1 MTQEAVQI
9 TTTPPLPGLQLVQDM
24 NKAMETI
31 ATDFAGSTDPAATAW
46 AYSTWADTGT
56 GTFKRR
62 NAANSAWAI
71 EGRLLRAHL
80 PMYAQV
86 DVPALDIG
94 PIYIIGKGPAEWD
107 GAAYKPMISGIPGAT
122 FAELD
127 AATSDQGPAI
137 CTDMGG
143 YLYKWVETAYFSGYR
158 NVRIGELP
166 DSFATINNAWWM
178 AATGGV
184 WNEAD
189 PKQRRLIAWFR
200 EQGQVMAAIDWA
212 PRWGRIADLGGG
224 DWKAADLQN
233 VFKRYAGTDAD
244 TANPAGAGSYKGDTL
259 KATEFPAKSKAG
271 LSSNA
276 YGSNLTVMSN
286 VLAGNPADTPVTA
299 AIGGAETAPKH
310 TRVAA
315 LVLI

>member
-1 MTQEAVQI
+1 MNGILYDVTAHIQFLNAGGQARFDAALATAIGGYPIGVVLQSDDGQSAYVNVLAGN
-9 TTTPPLPGLQLVQDM
+9 TDNFNTTPASIGVSWLPYAG
-24 NKAMETI
+24 I
-31 ATDFAGSTDPAATAW
+31 AL
-46 AYSTWADTGT
+46 
-56 GTFKRR
+56 K
-62 NAANSAWAI
+62 
-71 EGRLLRAHL
+71 
-80 PMYAQV
+80 
-86 DVPALDIG
+86 
-94 PIYIIGKGPAEWD
+94 KG
-107 GAAYKPMISGIPGAT
+107 IIPGAT

-127 AATSDQGPAI
+127 AATADQGPAI

-189 PKQRRLIAWFR
+189 PKHRRLIAWFR
-200 EQGQVMAAIDWA
+200 EQGQVVAAIDWA

-244 TANPAGAGSYKGDTL
+244 TANAVGVGVYKGDTIRQHWHQIQYNNSPL
-259 KATEFPAKSKAG
+259 SGTTSITSGTSGSVPTATST
-271 LSSNA
+271 
-276 YGSNLTVMSN
+276 GST
-286 VLAGNPADTPVTA
+286 GT
-299 AIGGAETAPKH
+299 AETAPVH
-310 TRVAA
+310 IRVSLAI
-315 LVLI
+315 LI